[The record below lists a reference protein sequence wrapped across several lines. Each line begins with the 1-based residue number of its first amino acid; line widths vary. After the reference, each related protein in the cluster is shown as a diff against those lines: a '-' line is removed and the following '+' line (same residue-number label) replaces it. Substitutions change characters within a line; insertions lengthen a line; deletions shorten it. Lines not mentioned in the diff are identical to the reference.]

1 MNTLAAKIAKASAEV
16 GGRLKADKK
25 NTNDNYLYISADKVL
40 AECGQALA
48 AQGIAIIPSMTNAE
62 IVQGQTAGGKNRYD
76 GRVSF
81 VMTVT
86 DGETEQTYPWYG
98 FGADYTTPDKAIYK
112 AITSGHKYFLSKL
125 LMIGEG
131 NEYGEH
137 EPSPDVRRQPARQAA
152 TNNGNGHGNG
162 AQPAPK
168 PAAQPVEVPPEIR
181 YWEKPEDAYEWAVG
195 VGASDNIFAARNAMK
210 SIVDAHGG
218 RFTKDNAQAI
228 YTAYYHERMA
238 RAQEKAKAALETLSM
253 ETVPEVDPEGVFN

>member
-1 MNTLAAKIAKASAEV
+1 MNTLASKIAKASAEV

-25 NTNDNYLYISADKVL
+25 NTNDNYLYISADKIL

-48 AQGIAIIPSMTNAE
+48 AQGIAVIPSMTNAE

-76 GRVSF
+76 GRISF

-131 NEYGEH
+131 NEDGEH
-137 EPSPDVRRQPARQAA
+137 EPSPDVQRQPAKQAA
-152 TNNGNGHGNG
+152 TNNGNGHADNPFEDE
-162 AQPAPK
+162 APATPRIERNV
-168 PAAQPVEVPPEIR
+168 AT
-181 YWEKPEDAYEWAVG
+181 EKQHKMLFALGKQLYADNWDTKRAELVRAVT
-195 VGASDNIFAARNAMK
+195 
-210 SIVDAHGG
+210 GG
-218 RFTKDNAQAI
+218 RSESAGDLTVKEMSTLLDGLKK
-228 YTAYYHERMA
+228 
-238 RAQEKAKAALETLSM
+238 RADDKAAIGDVTLAN
-253 ETVPEVDPEGVFN
+253 VPEMAH

>member
-1 MNTLAAKIAKASAEV
+1 MNTLASKIAKASAEV

-25 NTNDNYLYISADKVL
+25 NTNDNYLYISADKIL

-48 AQGIAIIPSMTNAE
+48 AQGIAVIPSMTNAE

-76 GRVSF
+76 GRISF

-131 NEYGEH
+131 NEDGEH
-137 EPSPDVRRQPARQAA
+137 EPSPDAQRQPAKQAA
-152 TNNGNGHGNG
+152 TNNGNGHADNPFEDE
-162 AQPAPK
+162 APATPRIERNVATEK
-168 PAAQPVEVPPEIR
+168 QHKMLFALGKQLYADNWDTKRPELV
-181 YWEKPEDAYEWAVG
+181 KAVTG
-195 VGASDNIFAARNAMK
+195 GRSESASDLTVKEMSTLLDGLK
-210 SIVDAHGG
+210 
-218 RFTKDNAQAI
+218 K
-228 YTAYYHERMA
+228 
-238 RAQEKAKAALETLSM
+238 RADDKAAIADVTLAG
-253 ETVPEVDPEGVFN
+253 VPEMAY

>member
-1 MNTLAAKIAKASAEV
+1 MNTLASKIAKASAEV

-25 NTNDNYLYISADKVL
+25 NTNDNYLYISADKIL

-48 AQGIAIIPSMTNAE
+48 AQGIAVIPSMTNAE

-131 NEYGEH
+131 NEDGEH
-137 EPSPDVRRQPARQAA
+137 EPSPDARRQPAKQAA
-152 TNNGNGHGNG
+152 TNNGNGHADNPFEDEAPATPQPLSYAATTATEKQHKMLFALGTKLYGNG
-162 AQPAPK
+162 WNAK
-168 PAAQPVEVPPEIR
+168 RPELVKAITKGR
-181 YWEKPEDAYEWAVG
+181 SES
-195 VGASDNIFAARNAMK
+195 ASDLTGKEMSTLLDGLKKKEGER
-210 SIVDAHGG
+210 DAI
-218 RFTKDNAQAI
+218 DD
-228 YTAYYHERMA
+228 M
-238 RAQEKAKAALETLSM
+238 TLAS
-253 ETVPEVDPEGVFN
+253 VPEMAH